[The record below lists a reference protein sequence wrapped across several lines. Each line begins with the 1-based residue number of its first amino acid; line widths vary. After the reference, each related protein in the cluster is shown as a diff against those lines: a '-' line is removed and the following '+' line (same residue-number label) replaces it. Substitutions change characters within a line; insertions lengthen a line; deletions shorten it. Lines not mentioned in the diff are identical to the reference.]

1 MLDLFG
7 EVPVTTQDVD
17 AWVWSVAGIEPGT
30 PRAEYYAEAWRV
42 VDKIKR
48 AKLAGTFEETVGR
61 AAPASPFWWSR
72 FTWTRHSSVLKER
85 RPAS

>member
-17 AWVWSVAGIEPGT
+17 AWVLSVAGIEPGT
-30 PRAEYYAEAWRV
+30 PRAEYYAQAWRV

-48 AKLAGTFEETVGR
+48 AKLAGTFDAIVEG
-61 AAPASPFWWSR
+61 AAQPSGGWWSR
-72 FTWTRHSSVLKER
+72 FSWTRQTQVLKER